1 MAEFK
6 LGRIK
11 FVYQGAWATS
21 TAYVVDDVVTVGGKT
36 YICVISH
43 TASSLFVTDLTA
55 NPTNWNLVAD
65 GSKWT
70 GSWANNTYYN
80 TGDQALYGG
89 IVYQC
94 VTPHTSVATT
104 STITA
109 TGFIV
114 SGGTATLTYSSQI
127 VQPFLVGSTITLA
140 GFSPTSTS
148 TVVNTVNT
156 TFTVVTCSTTQLTF
170 ALTGTY
176 SVVTLG
182 TVTGT
187 NQFGLENDQAKWTA
201 FASNINWSQS
211 WSTNTRYKVRD
222 LVTYGGYSYLC
233 NAAHISANTTTLGL
247 ENDSGKWDTF
257 NAGII
262 YRSTWSGSSV
272 RYRLNDVVTYG
283 ADLWICTTQHTSSGT
298 TLDGTKFSLFV
309 SGFEFVNSWSS
320 ATNYILGDVVTY
332 GGNTYTAIQNGLNQ
346 IPSTATAYWQPF
358 TSGFSFQ
365 GDWVNSNSYKIG
377 HVVRL
382 GGYTYLATVDNS
394 AVTLNVT
401 ATAASGD
408 VSIPNQIT
416 VSSTAG
422 LVLNLPINFSGTAIG
437 GLSTSQQY
445 YVQAV
450 VDSTHFK
457 VATTISAGSATALTA
472 GTSSGSAF
480 TVTSNPTPPFATFWT
495 RLNSGIRWNP
505 TNSTYSAV
513 SGTNIIGTGS
523 SATFNITASKTIY
536 TVTVNNGGTGYG
548 TNNTIKILGTS
559 VGGISPA
566 NDITITVNTVS
577 SGVIQSGGISATG
590 YSVTW
595 VTGTAYVLGDSV
607 YFGANSY
614 ICVSAHVA
622 TSGNRPDAD
631 TVATYWNLL
640 ASGAESAVLTTQG
653 DMFYYGAN
661 GPTRLPIGTDGQLLR
676 VNNTI
681 PAWQYYGQINNIV
694 YVATNGTD
702 ATTNGQGTTID
713 KPWAT
718 IRYACKQIEDGYLNT
733 NAGALLTKNKQFMM
747 KEVSAWTVYQYSYSV
762 LSASTTAFAVGAGSS
777 YQSTTATMTVGMPIS
792 FSGTGGGV
800 TAGQTYYVQS
810 IVDSTHFSITTTYGG
825 QALVLTAGSTAMTA
839 TLVYNTA
846 KCERDV
852 GYLVDAAIFDL
863 THGGTYKNYTAAQ
876 SYFSNGA
883 YITTAFG
890 YQASQ
895 SVASYNYLANTLFA
909 SVLANTAPAS
919 NYQTLTSIS
928 TRALQIIDSTLTAES
943 TALAITQA
951 NLSIITT
958 ALIAGTN
965 TGIANVINPNT
976 TVSVKTGT
984 YNEIL
989 PIILPAYTAIVG
1001 DELRSTVI
1009 QPAQAIALLA
1019 TDKPKSIAALT
1030 RIQTILPTLL
1040 SNATV
1045 TATSGNTQTQVTS
1058 LPAGDVG
1065 STLATTRVS
1074 TNCDLMY
1081 DIINNGI
1088 SNVPTAPAVVSLA
1101 TTGLASATG
1110 SVVTLNFSIQS
1121 APPYQVGQNI
1131 QVYGVTPVGYN
1142 SYYAVTACT
1151 TTSVSFAS
1159 TTTGSITVQGT
1170 ITSLN
1175 QAFTIPPVT
1184 GYNSSFLVGYG
1195 DGLAQI
1201 IRNYQFIK
1209 DEISAYLA
1217 YNYSSVWTAIVQAT
1231 CQRDVGYLL
1240 DALQFDMT
1248 YGCNNQTLIAGSS
1261 YYSNYLTTIATT
1273 EKAATVAAYGR
1284 LSTILGQIIQ
1294 AQTVTTSTGFSGT
1307 SQVTFGTAGSSAAA
1321 TFAQA
1326 RMTEINDWINNSA
1339 ADASVLPT
1347 SAIALT
1353 SSSLQTAYNAVVAKR
1368 SEIQADT
1375 VAWVQK
1381 NYQTMN
1387 FNSSTCSRDAG
1398 YIVDALVYDLVFG
1411 SNFSSITV
1419 GRSYNRNIASVNI
1432 VRTSQLAAELGA
1444 VNFIKYKARH
1454 IAASGS
1460 VAQLTNM
1467 INDIIA
1473 YVNGGSVPA
1482 RFTWPDPSNIVT
1494 NTGNAAKIIFA
1505 NKAFIQ
1511 AEIIQYIT
1519 TNYASLVYS
1528 QTVYQQNI
1536 GYIIDALRY
1545 DLTYGGNYATVKA
1558 AKAYYSFITGQFL
1571 LASTEQTAWLASIS
1585 QISTIAQ
1592 ALAQGAAYTRL
1603 QTTVPRVTGASGTS
1617 TQATLVS
1624 TLMTNITNI
1633 VTNGYTSAPKITIN
1647 TIATGTTFTA
1657 STTHN
1662 LNANDT
1668 VIVPGSGTGVISA
1681 YTLTISGS
1689 PTGAFAVG
1697 QIITGT
1703 GVAQGTYITA
1713 LVSGTGGTG
1722 TYTVNISQTVSST
1735 TITGSNVAYFVSSTG
1750 LTSTQFQLSNSFNG
1764 SVITTFVSGSG
1775 LTISAEVSSLPAYSQ
1790 ASTTLQS
1797 GQAVLSAA
1805 RASLQA
1811 GVINY
1816 ISTNFPNLSYLQTI
1830 CYRDIGLLIDSVGY
1844 DSILGSNYQ
1853 TVKAGMSYY
1862 QAQASRVVGIQKSA
1876 TIAAFN
1882 YLTSQIA
1889 TTLAGNSTAAANA
1902 SSSMALFIN
1911 ILTNGIGTTP
1921 EVHGTL
1927 TYNNTLATIQG
1938 AEILRANANFLAY
1951 EASAYT
1957 TANFSGTITST
1968 TNASASASAGT
1979 ISGYTFTAGGSVTG
1993 TFQIG
1998 TVLSGT
2004 GVTAGTYIVA
2014 TTSATVFTV
2023 NANQTVASTSVTGQN
2038 NYQTTSAAHNLSIG
2052 DPVQIISAV
2061 TATPTAT
2068 ATAASGVVTV
2078 NSTTNLVTGMIVTF
2092 TGTPIG
2098 TGTGNQINSGSPYYI
2113 INVNSGASTITLS
2126 STYGGTA
2133 ITLGIGSGSMTGVA
2147 GGVYGNLA
2155 LTTTYYVLA
2164 VPSSTTLVLTTTA
2177 SSTTPF
2183 QVINGAGSMIISYY
2197 YSLAKCLRDTNAYI
2211 TAMIYDLNF
2220 PGNYKS
2226 LRSAQLYVNAVT
2238 GGSITSNMFQVR
2250 NSSGIRNTTMNGLTG
2265 YLSVANSF
2273 GTKRPTAGAYAALD
2287 PGFGPNDA
2295 NSWIYARSCYVQNN
2309 TMFGYA
2315 CSGAKVDAA
2324 LHNGGNKSMVAND
2337 YTTIIG
2343 DGIGFWVTGSGAL
2356 SELVSV
2362 FNYYGYAG
2370 YLAELGARI
2379 RATNGNSSYGTYGV
2393 VAEGVDT
2400 YETPIYGTLNNRANG
2415 AQITNVVTDVLN
2427 QVLRFEYGNAGS
2439 SYSNSVAGISGS
2451 GYNATATH
2459 DEFRDAAV
2467 TETRLTDLN
2476 NGQGV
2481 GGSSYVTAT
2490 STAQAVTAGSTV
2502 GFITIAATDLAL
2514 TGAYVGMK
2522 IQITAGTGVGQYATI
2537 YSYTNGSKIAQIIR
2551 PSFATLTITATTNG
2565 TPSTVT
2571 VASTATLYA
2580 NMPFYVASAVGGL
2593 LTNIVY
2599 YVKTVVNTT
2608 TFSVT
2613 DTSGGVAFT
2622 SAITTTTSQSVSLYA
2637 ASWDHI
2643 VPGTAIQTS
2652 MDSTTTYIIE
2662 PAVSYTGPG
2671 FSSTARTIG
2680 SATWQAVAYGVNRY
2694 VAIAN
2699 GSTTTAYSTDGKTWN
2714 AGGASG
2720 VTSLSSIAFGGGSGA
2735 SATVTVGGFGG
2746 SAAVLTAVVGTTGSS
2761 YSQIIGVNIVSGGFN
2776 YLTPPV
2782 IVFSGGGGTG
2792 ATATC
2797 TVLNGAISSVTVIIP
2812 GNGYA
2817 STPTVTAVTSIVTVV
2832 TPVKWGSNYY
2842 STPSVVI
2849 APPYSATIWSSG
2861 GSATLNTYYS
2871 YYNSTTFTTTYY
2883 QAGANGTFTAAA
2895 PTFTSGTGSAGT
2907 YGVALT
2913 YVGTLAVATATM
2925 TNYGVSSYTITI
2937 PGYGYT
2943 AVPTITVTDAV
2954 SRFLAISNSS
2964 TSSVYST
2971 TGVSWSAGG
2980 TLPGSNFNS
2989 VCYGNG
2995 KWIAVGGTTT
3005 TPALA
3010 YTSDGA
3016 NTNWTAA
3023 ANTVGAVTYTS
3034 VAYGNGAYIA
3044 IASGSTTTAKST
3056 NGNTW
3061 ALGGVLPSTATWTG
3075 ITYGNGRFVA
3085 IASGTTTTAYS
3096 YDLGVT
3102 WFASTAAGSPGLP
3115 SAATWS
3121 SIAYGEGLF
3130 MAVAKGSSNNF
3141 CAVSSDGINWS
3152 LQAFANSTTWQAVTF
3167 GSVLT
3172 NSTIG
3177 YNPLWVGISSAAS
3190 STVAVS
3196 AHTGATAQARAKVA
3210 SNAITEIR
3218 MVEPG
3223 SGYPKGTISSITA
3236 ATTVTVNSSS
3246 TTVITLSSSAS
3257 LTVGSPI
3264 TFASTVGSLSA
3275 SPTVYYVQSSSGT
3288 SLSVATTPTG
3298 SAASVGTTTGLTV
3311 VATVQGVIIADN
3323 TENLIANQPIEFNAA
3338 FSGLSTNTIYYVV
3351 GSSIGSLTFQVATSA
3366 ALATAGTSIAFT
3378 AATTSGM
3385 IYTAGP
3391 IITITDPNK
3400 VNVASTRVR
3409 TTDGALGNPSF
3420 PNRGTNNTTAT
3431 AVTAGDGYSDLY
3443 QVGSY
3448 INVAGLPSMPA
3459 AGSNVQ
3465 FATITGSS
3473 QWYKLVQVTNILGIA
3488 GNYTASFQINPSMS
3502 TLLAPAQGTLI
3513 TTRLKYSQVRLT
3525 GHDFLYIGTGNQTQT
3540 NYPYVIAANAIQ
3552 ANQQNSSGGGRVFFT
3567 STDQDGNFN
3576 VGNLFGVQQAT
3587 GTATLNASAFNLSG
3601 LQSLQLGAVSL
3612 GVGSA
3617 IITQF
3622 STDPYFT
3629 ANSDS
3634 IVPTQKAIK
3643 SYITAQ
3649 IGGGSSSLNVNTL
3662 IAGQVQIA
3670 NNVISNTTGAQILVT
3685 SKMTFSGGIDG
3696 APVALVFFSQR

>member
-11 FVYQGAWATS
+11 FVYQGAWTTS

-36 YICVISH
+36 YICVTSH
-43 TASSLFVTDLTA
+43 TASALFVTDLNN

-65 GSKWT
+65 GAKWT
-70 GSWANNTYYN
+70 GTWANGTYYN
-80 TGDQALYGG
+80 QGDQALYGG

-94 VTPHTSVATT
+94 VTPHTSVSTT

-109 TGFIV
+109 TGFTV
-114 SGGTATLTYSSQI
+114 SAGVATLTYSSQL
-127 VQPFLVGSTITLA
+127 VQPFLAGATITLA
-140 GFSPTSTS
+140 GFTPTQTS
-148 TVVNTVNT
+148 GTVNNINT
-156 TFTVVTCSTTQLTF
+156 TFTVVSCSTTQLTF

-182 TVTGT
+182 TVTGA
-187 NQFGLENDQAKWTA
+187 NQFGLENDLAKWTP
-201 FASNINWSQS
+201 FASNINWSQA
-211 WSTNTRYKVRD
+211 WATNTRYKARD

-233 NAAHISANTTTLGL
+233 NAAHVSANTVVLGL

-262 YRSTWSGSSV
+262 YRNAWSGSSI

-283 ADLWICTTQHTSSGT
+283 ADLWICTTQHTSTGT
-298 TLDGTKFSLFV
+298 TLDNTKFSLFV
-309 SGFEFVNSWSS
+309 SGFEFINSWSS
-320 ATNYILGDVVTY
+320 ATNYIIGDIVTY
-332 GGNTYTAIQNGLNQ
+332 GGNTYTAIQNGVNQ
-346 IPSTATAYWQPF
+346 TPSTANAYWQPF

-365 GDWVNSNSYKIG
+365 GDWVSSNSYKVG
-377 HVVRL
+377 QVVRL

-401 ATAASGD
+401 ATAASND

-422 LVLNLPINFSGTAIG
+422 LVVNLPVTFAGAPIG
-437 GLSTSQQY
+437 GLSTTQQY

-450 VDSTHFK
+450 VDLTHFK
-457 VATTISAGSATALTA
+457 VSTSSGGAVTNLTA

-480 TVTSNPTPPFATFWT
+480 TVTSNPTPPFSTFWT

-505 TNSTYSAV
+505 TNSTYTAV
-513 SGTNIIGTGS
+513 SGTNVIGTGT
-523 SATFNITASKTIY
+523 SATFNVTASKTAY
-536 TVTVNNGGTGYG
+536 TVTVNAGGTGYA

-566 NDITITVNTVS
+566 NDILITVNTVS
-577 SGVIQSGGISATG
+577 STVIQAGGISSTG

-595 VTGTAYVLGDSV
+595 VTGTSYVLGDSV

-614 ICVSAHVA
+614 ICVLAHVA

-653 DMFYYGAN
+653 DMFYYGAS

-676 VNNTI
+676 VNNNI

-733 NAGALLTKNKQFMM
+733 SAGMLLAKNKQFLM
-747 KEVSAWTVYQYSYSV
+747 KEVSAWTVYQYSYNIA
-762 LSASTTAFAVGAGSS
+762 SASTTAFATSTGSS
-777 YQSTTATMTVGMPIS
+777 YQTTTATMTVGMPIS
-792 FSGTGGGV
+792 FTGTTGGV
-800 TAGQTYYVQS
+800 TAGTTYYVQS
-810 IVDSTHFSITTTYGG
+810 IVDSTHFTISTTYGG
-825 QALVLTAGSTAMTA
+825 QALVLTAGSTPMTGS
-839 TLVYNTA
+839 LVYNAA
-846 KCERDV
+846 KCERDA

-863 THGGTYKNYTAAQ
+863 THGGTYKSYTAAQ

-895 SVASYNYLANTLFA
+895 SVASYNYLANTLVA
-909 SVLANTAPAS
+909 SVLSNTAPSS
-919 NYQTLTSIS
+919 NYQTLTGVATKAI
-928 TRALQIIDSTLTAES
+928 QNIDATLTAEFG
-943 TALAITQA
+943 ALSIVQT
-951 NLSIITT
+951 NLGIITT
-958 ALIAGTN
+958 ALTAGTN
-965 TGIANVINPNT
+965 TGIPNVINPNT
-976 TVSVKTGT
+976 TISVKTGT

-1009 QPAQAIALLA
+1009 QPAQAIANLVN
-1019 TDKPKSIAALT
+1019 DKPKSVAALK
-1030 RIQTILPTLL
+1030 RIQAVLPNLL
-1040 SNATV
+1040 TNVTV
-1045 TATSGNTQTQVTS
+1045 TPTTGNTQTQITS

-1065 STLATTRVS
+1065 STTAVTSVS
-1074 TNCDLMY
+1074 NNCDLMY

-1101 TTGLASATG
+1101 TTGLGSATG
-1110 SVVTLNFSIQS
+1110 TLVTLNFSSQS

-1131 QVYGVTPVGYN
+1131 QVYGVTPTGYN
-1142 SYYAVTACT
+1142 GYYAVTACT
-1151 TTSVSFAS
+1151 TTSVTFAS
-1159 TTTGSITVQGT
+1159 TTTGAITVQGT

-1175 QAFTIPPVT
+1175 QAFTIPPVA
-1184 GYNSSFLVGYG
+1184 GYNSTFLVGYG
-1195 DGLAQI
+1195 DGLSQI

-1217 YNYSSVWTAIVQAT
+1217 YNYSSVWNAIVQAT

-1261 YYSNYLTTIATT
+1261 YYSNYLATIATS

-1284 LSTILGQIIQ
+1284 LSIILGQIIQ

-1307 SQVTFGTAGSSAAA
+1307 AQVTFGTAGSAGAA

-1326 RMTEINDWINNSA
+1326 RITEIIDWINNSA
-1339 ADASVLPT
+1339 ADVSVLPT

-1353 SSSLQTAYNAVVAKR
+1353 SASLQTAYTALVAKR

-1381 NYQTMN
+1381 NYQTLN
-1387 FNSSTCSRDAG
+1387 FTSSTCSRDAG
-1398 YIVDALVYDLVFG
+1398 YIVDALAYDLVFG

-1419 GRSYNRNIASVNI
+1419 GRSYNRAIASVTT
-1432 VRTSQLAAELGA
+1432 VRTYQLAAELGA

-1467 INDIIA
+1467 INDITA

-1482 RFTWPDPSNIVT
+1482 RFTWPDPSNIVAA
-1494 NTGNAAKIIFA
+1494 TGNAAKIIFA

-1511 AEIIQYIT
+1511 AEVIQYIT
-1519 TNYASLVYS
+1519 TNYGSLVYS
-1528 QTVYQQNI
+1528 QATCQRDV

-1545 DLTYGGNYATVKA
+1545 DLTYGGTYATIKA
-1558 AKAYYSFITGQFL
+1558 AKAYYSYITSQEEI
-1571 LASTEQTAWLASIS
+1571 ATTEQTATLASITL
-1585 QISTIAQ
+1585 ISTIAQ

-1624 TLMTNITNI
+1624 TLMTNMTNI
-1633 VTNGYTSAPKITIN
+1633 ITNGYSGATKITIN
-1647 TIATGTTFTA
+1647 TIASGTTFTA

-1668 VIVPGSGTGVISA
+1668 VVVPGTGTGVISA
-1681 YTLTISGS
+1681 YTLTISGTV
-1689 PTGAFAVG
+1689 TGAFAVG
-1697 QIITGT
+1697 QVVTGT
-1703 GVAQGTYITA
+1703 GIAQGTYITA
-1713 LVSGTGGTG
+1713 LGAATTGGTG
-1722 TYTVNISQTVSST
+1722 TYTVNISQTVAST
-1735 TITGSNVAYFVSSTG
+1735 AVTGTGVSYFVSSTG
-1750 LTSTQFQLSNSFNG
+1750 LTSTQFQLSNSFSG
-1764 SVITTFVSGSG
+1764 TVLTTFVNGTS
-1775 LTISAEVSSLPAYSQ
+1775 LTISAEISSMPTYSQ
-1790 ASTTLQS
+1790 VSTTLQS

-1811 GVINY
+1811 GVISY
-1816 ISTNFPNLSYLQTI
+1816 ISTNYPNLSYLQSI
-1830 CYRDIGLLIDSVGY
+1830 CYRDIGFVVDSIGY
-1844 DSILGSNYQ
+1844 DSMLGTNFQ
-1853 TVKAGMSYY
+1853 TVKAAMSYY
-1862 QAQASRVVGIQKSA
+1862 QAQSSKVVGVQKSA
-1876 TIAAFN
+1876 TVAAFN
-1882 YLTSQIA
+1882 YLTSQLA

-1902 SSSMALFIN
+1902 STSMTLFIN
-1911 ILTNGIGTTP
+1911 ILTNGIGITP

-1938 AEILRANANFLAY
+1938 SEILRANATFLAY

-1957 TANFSGTITST
+1957 TANYGGNITAT
-1968 TNASASASAGT
+1968 TNSTASASAGS
-1979 ISGYTFTAGGSVTG
+1979 IVGYTFTAGGTVTG

-2004 GVTAGTYIVA
+2004 SVTSGTYIVA
-2014 TTSATVFTV
+2014 GSGTSFTV
-2023 NANQTVASTSVTGQN
+2023 NTYQNVSSTTVTGQN
-2038 NYQTTSAAHNLSIG
+2038 NFQTTSSAHNLLPG
-2052 DPVQIISAV
+2052 DPVQITSAV

-2068 ATAASGVVTV
+2068 ATAANGVVTV
-2078 NSTTNLVTGMIVTF
+2078 SSTTNLVTGMIVTF

-2098 TGTGNQINSGSPYYI
+2098 TGLGNQINSGTPYYI
-2113 INVNSGASTITLS
+2113 VNVNSGASQITIS
-2126 STYGGTA
+2126 ATYGGA
-2133 ITLGIGSGSMTGVA
+2133 GITLGVGTGSMTGVA
-2147 GGVYGNLA
+2147 GGVYGNLV
-2155 LTTTYYVLA
+2155 LSTEYYVLA
-2164 VPSSTTLVLTTTA
+2164 VPSSTTLVLATTSA
-2177 SSTTPF
+2177 STTPIA
-2183 QVINGAGSMIISYY
+2183 VVNGNGSMTLSYY
-2197 YSLAKCLRDTNAYI
+2197 YILSKCLRDTNAFI

-2226 LRSAQLYVNAVT
+2226 LRASQLYVNAVT

-2287 PGFGPNDA
+2287 PGFGPNDS

-2356 SELVSV
+2356 TELVSV

-2427 QVLRFEYGNAGS
+2427 QILRFEYANAGS
-2439 SYSNSVAGISGS
+2439 AYTNSVAGISGS

-2467 TETRLTDLN
+2467 TETRLIDLN

-2490 STAQAVTAGSTV
+2490 STAQSVTSGSTV
-2502 GFITIAATDLAL
+2502 GYITIAATDLAL
-2514 TGAYVGMK
+2514 TGAYIGMK
-2522 IQITAGTGVGQYATI
+2522 VQLVAGTGVGQYATI

-2551 PSFATLTITATTNG
+2551 PTFATLTITATTNG
-2565 TPSTVT
+2565 SPSTVT

-2580 NMPFYVASAVGGL
+2580 NMPFYVATTVGGL
-2593 LTNIVY
+2593 LVNTVY
-2599 YVKTVVNTT
+2599 FVKTVINTT

-2613 DTSGGVAFT
+2613 DTSGGTAFT
-2622 SAITTTTSQSVSLYA
+2622 SQITTTTAQSVSLYA
-2637 ASWDHI
+2637 AGWDHVI
-2643 VPGTAIQTS
+2643 PGTLIQS
-2652 MDSTTTYIIE
+2652 SLDSTTTYIIE
-2662 PAVSYTGPG
+2662 PAISYTSPG
-2671 FSSTARTIG
+2671 FASTARTLP

-2699 GSTTTAYSTDGKTWN
+2699 GATTTAYSTDGKTWS

-2720 VTSLSSIAFGGGSGA
+2720 VTSLASIAFGGGSGA
-2735 SATVTVGGFGG
+2735 AATITIGGFGG
-2746 SAAVLTAVVGTTGSS
+2746 SAAVLTAVVGSTGSS

-2782 IVFSGGGGTG
+2782 ITFSGGGGSG
-2792 ATATC
+2792 AAATC
-2797 TVLNGAISSVTVIIP
+2797 TVLNGAITSVTVTIP

-2817 STPTVTAVTSIVTVV
+2817 SAPTVTAVTSIVTGI
-2832 TPVKWGSNYY
+2832 TPVTWGRNYY
-2842 STPSVVI
+2842 STPTVVI
-2849 APPYSATIWSSG
+2849 SPPFNATIWSNG
-2861 GSATLNTYYS
+2861 GSATANAYYS

-2895 PTFTSGTGSAGT
+2895 PSFTSGTGSAGT

-2913 YVGTLAVATATM
+2913 YVGTLAVATANM
-2925 TNYGVSSYTITI
+2925 TNYGVSSYTLTI
-2937 PGYGYT
+2937 AGYGYT
-2943 AVPTITVTDAV
+2943 AVPTISVTDAV
-2954 SRFLAISNSS
+2954 TRFLAISNSS

-2980 TLPGSNFNS
+2980 TLPSSNFNAI
-2989 VCYGNG
+2989 CYGNG
-2995 KWIAVGGTTT
+2995 KWIAVGGTST
-3005 TPALA
+3005 TPAIA

-3016 NTNWTAA
+3016 NTNWTSA

-3034 VAYGNGAYIA
+3034 IAYGNGVYIA

-3085 IASGTTTTAYS
+3085 IASGATTTAYS

-3102 WFASTAAGSPGLP
+3102 WFASTQGGSPGLP
-3115 SAATWS
+3115 SAAGWS
-3121 SIAYGEGLF
+3121 SIAYGEGVF
-3130 MAVAKGSSNNF
+3130 MAAAKGSSNNF
-3141 CAVSSDGINWS
+3141 CAVSPDGINWA
-3152 LQAFANSTTWQAVTF
+3152 LQTFATSTTWQAVVF
-3167 GSVLT
+3167 GNVLA

-3190 STVAVS
+3190 STVAIS

-3218 MVEPG
+3218 MIEPG
-3223 SGYPKGTISSITA
+3223 SGYPKGTVSSIVA
-3236 ATTVTVNSSS
+3236 PTTVTVNSSS
-3246 TTVITLSSSAS
+3246 TTTITLSASAT
-3257 LTVGSPI
+3257 LTIGAPI
-3264 TFASTVGSLSA
+3264 TFASAVGSLSA
-3275 SPTVYYVQSSSGT
+3275 SPTVYYVQASSGT

-3298 SAASVGTTTGLTV
+3298 SAASVGTTTGLNII
-3311 VATVQGVIIADN
+3311 ASVQGIIVVDN
-3323 TENLIANQPIEFNAA
+3323 TENLVANQPIEFSATA
-3338 FSGLSTNTIYYVV
+3338 GALSTNTTYYLI
-3351 GSSIGSLTFQVATSA
+3351 GSSLGTTTFQVATSS
-3366 ALATAGTSIAFT
+3366 ALATAGTSVTFT
-3378 AATTSGM
+3378 AATPSGM

-3391 IITITDPNK
+3391 IITVTDPNK
-3400 VNVASTRVR
+3400 VNIVSTRVR

-3431 AVTAGDGYSDLY
+3431 ATTSGDGYSDLY

-3448 INVAGLPSMPA
+3448 INVSGLPNMPA

-3473 QWYKLVQVTNILGIA
+3473 QWYKLVQTTNILGVA
-3488 GNYTASFQINPSMS
+3488 GNYTASFQINPAMT
-3502 TLLAPAQGTLI
+3502 TLLAPAHGTQI

-3540 NYPYVIAANAIQ
+3540 NYPYVVAANAIQ

-3685 SKMTFSGGIDG
+3685 SKMTFTGGIDG